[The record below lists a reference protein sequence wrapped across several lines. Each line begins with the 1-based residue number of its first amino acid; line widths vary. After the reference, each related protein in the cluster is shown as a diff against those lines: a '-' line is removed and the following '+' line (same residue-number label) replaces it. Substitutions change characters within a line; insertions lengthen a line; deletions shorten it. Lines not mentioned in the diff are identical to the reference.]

1 VSRQHRARARRRRT
15 NGAGGHA
22 ALIIVNVGVSAA
34 KAPLVGN
41 TEFIL
46 SGAGAAAGIAMIN
59 SVGNLGGFRGPLR
72 DRLAEV
78 ANGQLRERSVCRRG
92 DPRRLCAAD
101 MSMWRLHGVLR
112 APALLDTSG
121 SCDDDERH
129 H

>member
-1 VSRQHRARARRRRT
+1 
-15 NGAGGHA
+15 
-22 ALIIVNVGVSAA
+22 
-34 KAPLVGN
+34 
-41 TEFIL
+41 
-46 SGAGAAAGIAMIN
+46 MIN
-59 SVGNLGGFRGPLR
+59 SVGNLGGFAALR

-101 MSMWRLHGVLR
+101 IVDVAPTRRYGR
-112 APALLDTSG
+112 PALLDTCG